1 MEENVQIESGD
12 IVTNDDIRI
21 EFPNL
26 GKKKAE
32 QCPLRFHFVNLIRN
46 ILELFTEHKKDV
58 MSSVYDKH
66 KQIT

>member
-12 IVTNDDIRI
+12 IVTNDDIRV

-46 ILELFTEHKKDV
+46 ILELFTEHKK
-58 MSSVYDKH
+58 M
-66 KQIT
+66 